1 LLDVSF
7 YLVGEA
13 CAPIVAILLVY
24 ISILACCSALCI
36 FEKDMLAF
44 ADLIHA
50 VPTRGRKVPN
60 SCFQG
65 EFCIKGR
72 KMGEMHLFKGS
83 LHHAFGSSFS
93 LEF

>member
-24 ISILACCSALCI
+24 ISILTCCSALCI

-50 VPTRGRKVPN
+50 VPTRGRKVP
-60 SCFQG
+60 QG

-83 LHHAFGSSFS
+83 LHPCIWELFFA
-93 LEF
+93 

>member
-24 ISILACCSALCI
+24 ISILTCCSALCI

-50 VPTRGRKVPN
+50 VPTRGRKVPRG
-60 SCFQG
+60 SFASR
-65 EFCIKGR
+65 EEKWEKCICLRGACI
-72 KMGEMHLFKGS
+72 
-83 LHHAFGSSFS
+83 HAFGSSFS